1 MELRKGETDM
11 FGKDDEAALHPLGD
25 SALLI
30 RFGERIEP
38 GSTGKV
44 RAAVRKLEAK
54 PFPGFIE
61 AVPSYAAL
69 AVYYD
74 PWIVYRSL
82 RYKRADA
89 EEAVYEAVCDTV
101 RSLLASQ
108 SVDDD
113 DETDTVVTI
122 PVCYGGSYGP
132 DLDELAAYH
141 RIGVKEAVA
150 LHAGAEYTV
159 AMIGFAPGFPY
170 LSGLPERLATPR
182 RATPRGEV
190 PAGSVGIAGSQ
201 AGMYSLKTPG
211 GWNIIGRTPL
221 PLFRPDAER
230 PSLLQ
235 AGDRVRFE
243 PITPERFEELASS
256 AARTTDLDGAERR
269 GGQLDHAKSK

>member
-1 MELRKGETDM
+1 M

-30 RFGERIEP
+30 RFGDRIDPDSAE
-38 GSTGKV
+38 KV
-44 RAAVRKLEAK
+44 RAAVRKLEAQ

-74 PWIVYRSL
+74 PWIVYRTL
-82 RYKRADA
+82 RDKRAVA

-108 SVDDD
+108 SVEDD
-113 DETDTVVTI
+113 DEIDDAVTI

-170 LSGLPERLATPR
+170 LAGLPERLATPR
-182 RATPRGEV
+182 RATPRSEV
-190 PAGSVGIAGSQ
+190 PAGSIGIAGTQ
-201 AGMYSLKTPG
+201 AGMYPLQTPG

-221 PLFRPDAER
+221 PLFRPDSER
-230 PSLLQ
+230 PSLLL

-243 PITPERFEELASS
+243 PITPERFEELA
-256 AARTTDLDGAERR
+256 AAAAVARTTDTDVAKPERGTAR
-269 GGQLDHAKSK
+269 